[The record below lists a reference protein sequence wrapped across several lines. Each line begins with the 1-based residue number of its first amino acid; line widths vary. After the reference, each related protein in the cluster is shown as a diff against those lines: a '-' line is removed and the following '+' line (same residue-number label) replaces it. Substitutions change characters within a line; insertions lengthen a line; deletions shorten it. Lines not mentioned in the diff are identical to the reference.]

1 VTAEVANTTIS
12 VLRGTTTSA
21 LGDVIPTGE
30 AVITGVPAFIG
41 ETGRKVQDPSTET
54 PRTIRQVAGQVPG
67 WCGIQNT
74 DQILDERTGDTYII
88 LSVTQPP
95 ALFGRREDWNQVLDL
110 KRVTAAG
117 T

>member
-1 VTAEVANTTIS
+1 

-21 LGDVIPTGE
+21 LGDVIPTGD
-30 AVITGVPAFIG
+30 AVMTGVPAFIG
-41 ETGRKVQDPSTET
+41 ETGSKVQDPSTET
-54 PRTIRQVAGQVPG
+54 PRTIRQVTGRMPAWAGVL
-67 WCGIQNT
+67 NT

-88 LSVTQPP
+88 LSVTSPP
-95 ALFGRREDWNQVLDL
+95 SLFGRREDWPVVLDL